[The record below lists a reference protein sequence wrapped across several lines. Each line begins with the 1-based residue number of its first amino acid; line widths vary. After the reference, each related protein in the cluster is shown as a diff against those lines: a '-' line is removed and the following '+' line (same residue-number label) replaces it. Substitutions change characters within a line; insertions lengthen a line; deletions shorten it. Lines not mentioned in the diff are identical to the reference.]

1 VQDKPHVLI
10 VDDDP
15 DTLAA
20 VATDVV
26 VLDSDLGPGMRGDQF
41 AAEYRRRAKRSP
53 RIVVLSGV
61 RAAYEIA
68 RGMGAAAIF
77 PKPYDAGELVTDAS
91 HHRAKLGLSR
101 R

>member
-1 VQDKPHVLI
+1 MKDKPQVLI

-20 VATDVV
+20 VATNVV
-26 VLDSDLGPGMRGDQF
+26 VLDLDLGPGMRGDQF

-53 RIVVLSGV
+53 RIVFMSGV

-68 RGMGAAAIF
+68 CGMGAAAIF
-77 PKPYDAGELVTDAS
+77 PKPYDAGELVRTLRILAPN
-91 HHRAKLGLSR
+91 
-101 R
+101 